1 MNSSNVSWAKFFP
14 EVMENRFFPYKK
26 SNVSYYRFGSGPSM
40 AVCFHGYG
48 EEGTLYSFFEK
59 YAGATYTF
67 YCIDLP
73 FHGKTE
79 WNEGLMFTA
88 NDLQQIVNGIIEVNQ
103 FKSGANERFTL
114 MGFSLGGRIAL
125 ALYQEQPQSIEK
137 ILLLAPDGL
146 KVNFWYWLSTQ
157 TLIGNQ
163 LFSFSMQNPGWFFGF
178 LRAANKLKL
187 VNASIFKFVNY
198 YIGNKEARLHLYH
211 RWMCLRRLKPDP
223 SRIRNYIGRYHTK
236 TRLIYGRYDRIIL
249 PVIGEKFRKG
259 IEDYCTITV
268 IDSGHQVVHE
278 NHVEQLLPAL
288 LH

>member
-1 MNSSNVSWAKFFP
+1 
-14 EVMENRFFPYKK
+14 MENRFFTYRK
-26 SNVSYYRFGSGPSM
+26 SNINYYRFGSGRSI
-40 AVCFHGYG
+40 AICFHGYG
-48 EEGTLYSFFEK
+48 EDGTLYSFFEK
-59 YAGATYTF
+59 YAGEIYTF
-67 YCIDLP
+67 YSIDLP

-88 NDLQQIVNGIIEVNQ
+88 NDLQEIVRGIIKESQ
-103 FKSGANERFTL
+103 FKPGADERLTL

-125 ALYQEQPQSIEK
+125 ALYQEQPNTIEK

-157 TLIGNQ
+157 TIIGNQ
-163 LFSFSMQNPGWFFGF
+163 LFSFSMKNPGWFFGF

-198 YIGNKEARLHLYH
+198 YIGNKEARLHLYQ
-211 RWMCLRRLKPDP
+211 RWMSLRRLKPDP
-223 SRIRNYIGRYHTK
+223 MRIKNYIRRYRTK

-249 PVIGEKFRKG
+249 PARGEKFRDG
-259 IEDYCTITV
+259 IEDFCTINV
-268 IDSGHQVVHE
+268 INSGHQVVHE

-288 LH
+288 LQ